1 MKDSIAVVQH
11 YFPEISAKQTEQ
23 FTQFVELFCAWNE
36 KINLVSRK
44 DIENF
49 YVSHLLHSLS
59 IARFITFPANCKVMD
74 IGTGGGLP
82 GLPLAVFFP
91 EVDFYL
97 VDSIRKKTEAVKQM
111 ALDLGLQNVAVLN
124 QRAEKIELMVDF
136 VVSRATAPLADLVK
150 WSSGKI
156 NIKSNAAMPNGI
168 ICLKGGDLTE
178 ELKPFKN
185 KVFEES
191 VRAFIDHEAFN
202 EKKIVYLPF
211 GK

>member
-1 MKDSIAVVQH
+1 MKDSIAVIQH
-11 YFPEISAKQTEQ
+11 YFPEISAKQIEQ
-23 FTQFVELFCAWNE
+23 FTLFVELFCQWNE
-36 KINLVSRK
+36 KVNLVSRK

-59 IARFITFPANCKVMD
+59 IARFISFPTSCKVMD

-136 VVSRATAPLADLVK
+136 VVSRATAPLSDLVN
-150 WSSGKI
+150 WSNGKI
-156 NIKSNAAMPNGI
+156 NIKGKSEMPNGI

-185 KVFEES
+185 KVFTEP
-191 VRAFIDHEAFN
+191 VCAFIDHEAFY

>member
-1 MKDSIAVVQH
+1 MKDSIAVIQH

-49 YVSHLLHSLS
+49 YVNHLLHSLS
-59 IARFITFPANCKVMD
+59 LARFITFPAGSKVMD

-82 GLPLAVFFP
+82 GLPLAIYFP

-111 ALDLGLQNVAVLN
+111 AMDLGLQNVAVLN
-124 QRAEKIELMVDF
+124 QRAESIEITVDF
-136 VVSRATAPLADLVK
+136 VVSRATAPLSDLVK
-150 WSSGKI
+150 WSKDKIGLKGK
-156 NIKSNAAMPNGI
+156 ADMPNGI
-168 ICLKGGDLTE
+168 ICLKGGNLTD
-178 ELKPFKN
+178 ELKVFGN
-185 KVFEES
+185 KVFTEP
-191 VRAFIDHEAFN
+191 VRAYVDHEAFN

>member
-1 MKDSIAVVQH
+1 MKDSIAVIQH
-11 YFPEISAKQTEQ
+11 YFPEISAQQTEL
-23 FTQFVELFCAWNE
+23 FSKFAELFCQWNE

-49 YVSHLLHSLS
+49 YVNHLLHSLS
-59 IARFITFPANCKVMD
+59 IARFISFPTATKVMD

-82 GLPLAVFFP
+82 GLPLAIYFP
-91 EVDFYL
+91 ETDFYL

-124 QRAEKIELMVDF
+124 ERAEKTSVQVDF

-150 WSSGKI
+150 WSQAHINKTGKATI
-156 NIKSNAAMPNGI
+156 PNGI
-168 ICLKGGDLTE
+168 ICLKGGDLAE
-178 ELKPFKN
+178 ELKPFGN
-185 KVFEES
+185 KVFTEP

-202 EKKIVYLPF
+202 EKKIGYLPF